1 MGLPT
6 QKDSDTVLFFIILN
20 IQLEGE
26 FIRISGGLVQPKL
39 YCNFK
44 PKHNKNYLERNQK
57 KPKKM
62 KTLLLILLTI
72 GAVLPMYSQTEKG
85 NRLIGGQ
92 FNISV
97 DFSKYGSGKNLQ
109 NGYTM
114 RFDLNPRF
122 GYFIANNLAIGIDGG
137 FGVYG
142 YRSTSRFSDSQKSI
156 NVGFA
161 IRGGL
166 GGFARY
172 YVNISKKYKFF
183 LNGGG
188 NYSRQWSTNDYDWSV
203 ENDVSAKLELTQGL
217 VYFITPKFG
226 IEGT

>member
-1 MGLPT
+1 
-6 QKDSDTVLFFIILN
+6 
-20 IQLEGE
+20 
-26 FIRISGGLVQPKL
+26 
-39 YCNFK
+39 
-44 PKHNKNYLERNQK
+44 
-57 KPKKM
+57 M

-92 FNISV
+92 FNISA
-97 DFSKYGSGKNLQ
+97 DFSKYGSGNNLQ

-122 GYFIANNLAIGIDGG
+122 GYFIANNLALGIEVGFGISAYRSSLSSSNSINLSGNYGG
-137 FGVYG
+137 F
-142 YRSTSRFSDSQKSI
+142 T
-156 NVGFA
+156 
-161 IRGGL
+161 
-166 GGFARY
+166 RY
-172 YVNISKKYKFF
+172 YINISKKYKFF

-203 ENDVSAKLELTQGL
+203 DNDVSAKLELTPGL

-226 IEGT
+226 IEGTLGSLAYEYRGIKLKGDPEAFKNYNVKLNLSNYYLGLNYYF